1 MAARP
6 IGSNILFWLLR
17 AYQIEAMVKNSVF
30 PGKKLLLFLALVLAA
45 WGAIYVYKGGEEKS
59 GRDFAREQA
68 VVGVNTALV
77 ERRDLVETRVFS
89 GTLIAEKRYDA
100 AVKISGRIREIAVNL
115 GDCIGRGELI
125 ARLDSEEYE
134 QQLAQA
140 RAEIDVAQASLA
152 QARSSLVAAER
163 AYQRALK
170 LRDQQVASAAEL
182 ETAETERLARQAG
195 VSLAQAQ
202 IKQREAA
209 LRAAEVRLSYTTL
222 TADWQNGDGSCRF
235 VARRHVDEGDTIGAN
250 TPVVTLVDL
259 SLLTA
264 VINVAERDYAY
275 LHAGQP
281 ATITVDSFADR
292 RFTGT
297 VARLAPVFDET
308 SRQARVEI
316 TVTNPDHVLKAGM
329 FARVHIELGRA
340 ERALAVPS
348 TAVVQRLGVTGA
360 FLVDDGTAR
369 FVPVTAGIADD
380 GWLQVEGLADGQQV
394 VTLGHHLLSDGVPV
408 STADDTDVIPQQK
421 RR

>member
-1 MAARP
+1 MA
-6 IGSNILFWLLR
+6 
-17 AYQIEAMVKNSVF
+17 KNSLF
-30 PGKKLLLFLALVLAA
+30 PAKKLLLFLALVLLA
-45 WGAIYVYKGGEEKS
+45 WGAIYLYKSESDQGGR
-59 GRDFAREQA
+59 GPARDQA
-68 VVGVNTALV
+68 IVGVNTALV

-89 GTLIAEKRYDA
+89 GTLISEKRYDA
-100 AVKISGRIREIAVNL
+100 AVKISGRVREIAVNL
-115 GDCIGRGELI
+115 GDCIYKGELI

-202 IKQREAA
+202 IKQRQAA

-259 SLLTA
+259 SVLTA
-264 VINVAERDYAY
+264 VIDVAERDYAY

-281 ATITVDSFADR
+281 ATIIVDYLADR
-292 RFTGT
+292 RFAGT

-316 TVTNPDHVLKAGM
+316 TVANPDHLLKAGM
-329 FARVHIELGRA
+329 FTRVHIELGRA
-340 ERALAVPS
+340 EQTLAVPS
-348 TAVVQRLGVTGA
+348 TAVIERLGVTGA
-360 FLVDDGTAR
+360 FVIDNGTAH
-369 FVPVTAGIADD
+369 FVPVTTGIADD
-380 GWLQVEGLADGQQV
+380 GWVQVEGLADGQQV

-408 STADDTDVIPQQK
+408 STSDDADEVPQQASE
-421 RR
+421 

>member
-1 MAARP
+1 MA
-6 IGSNILFWLLR
+6 
-17 AYQIEAMVKNSVF
+17 KNSFF
-30 PGKKLLLFLALVLAA
+30 PGKKLLLFLALLLAG
-45 WGAIYVYKGGEEKS
+45 WGALYLYKGGDNPAS
-59 GRDFAREQA
+59 RGPAREQA
-68 VVGVNTALV
+68 VVGVNTAVV

-100 AVKISGRIREIAVNL
+100 AVKISGRVREIAVNL
-115 GDCIGRGELI
+115 GDCIDKGELI

-152 QARSSLVAAER
+152 QARSSLVAADR

-222 TADWQNGDGSCRF
+222 TADWQNGDGTCRF
-235 VARRHVDEGDTIGAN
+235 VAHRYVDEGDTIGAN
-250 TPVVTLVDL
+250 APVVTLVDL
-259 SLLTA
+259 SVLTA

-275 LHAGQP
+275 LHVGQP
-281 ATITVDSFADR
+281 ATIIVDSFANR
-292 RFTGT
+292 RFAGT

-316 TVTNPDHVLKAGM
+316 TVANPDHLLKAGM
-329 FARVHIELGRA
+329 FARVQIELGRA
-340 ERALAVPS
+340 EQTLAAPS
-348 TAVVQRLGVTGA
+348 TAIVQRLGVTGA
-360 FLVDDGTAR
+360 FVVDNGAAR
-369 FVPVTAGIADD
+369 FVPVTTGITD
-380 GWLQVEGLADGQQV
+380 GDWLQVDGLTEGQQV

-408 STADDTDVIPQQK
+408 STAGDVDELPPQPSK
-421 RR
+421 